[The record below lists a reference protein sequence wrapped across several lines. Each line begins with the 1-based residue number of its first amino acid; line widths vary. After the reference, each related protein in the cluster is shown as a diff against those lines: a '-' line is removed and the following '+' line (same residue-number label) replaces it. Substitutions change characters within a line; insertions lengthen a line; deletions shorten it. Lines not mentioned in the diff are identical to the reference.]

1 MTDRGKV
8 LQEKEKQAEWG
19 RAVEVE
25 ERERERICR
34 RLTNNGC
41 AARNLA

>member
-25 ERERERICR
+25 EREK
-34 RLTNNGC
+34 GS
-41 AARNLA
+41 AGG

>member
-25 ERERERICR
+25 ERERKD
-34 RLTNNGC
+34 LQG
-41 AARNLA
+41 AD